1 MFNRAIPQLSLPLR
15 KKTGTALR
23 RFSMI
28 RPGDRVLIGLS
39 GGKDSLVLTLA
50 LAAFQRRSPF
60 PFTLAASCVDITG
73 GPAETDLLEAFCA
86 SLDIPFFVRAYP
98 ILQIIEDRGERS
110 PCSFCAN
117 LRRGILN
124 DEARERGCNLLA
136 LGHTLDDA
144 VETVLM
150 NLFKT
155 GQFKSFQPKLLQSRT
170 GVTVIRPLILAEER
184 LVAKEAVRLSLPVR
198 ENPCPFSGNTER
210 KRAAHLIRT
219 LCAENPGIKYNI
231 IHALECLDERNR
243 WTGTRSSPS
252 SCDTCVNSDQGEM
265 IWEKS
270 TDTPRRVVPEE

>member
-1 MFNRAIPQLSLPLR
+1 MSDRGIPRISLTLR

-28 RPGDRVLIGLS
+28 QPDDSVLIGLS
-39 GGKDSLVLTLA
+39 GGKDSLALA
-50 LAAFQRRSPF
+50 LVLAAYQRRSPV
-60 PFTLAASCVDITG
+60 PFSLRAAFVDITG
-73 GPAETDLLEAFCA
+73 GSADTTPLQAFCD
-86 SLDIPFFVRAYP
+86 SLGIPFFVLPYP
-98 ILQIIEDRGERS
+98 ILSILAAREERS

-124 DEARERGCNLLA
+124 DEARERGCTTLA

-150 NLFKT
+150 NLFRA
-155 GQFKSFQPKLLQSRT
+155 GQFKSFQPKVWQSRT
-170 GVTVIRPLILAEER
+170 GITVIRPLILAEGR
-184 LVAKEAVRLSLPVR
+184 LVAKEAARLSLPVG

-210 KRAAHLIRT
+210 KRAADIIST
-219 LCAENPGIKYNI
+219 LCAENPAIKYNI

-243 WTGTRSSPS
+243 WTGTPSFDSSE
-252 SCDTCVNSDQGEM
+252 QGEM

-270 TDTPRRVVPEE
+270 TESL

>member
-1 MFNRAIPQLSLPLR
+1 MSDRDIPQISLILR

-28 RPGDRVLIGLS
+28 QPNDNILIGLS
-39 GGKDSLVLTLA
+39 GGKDSLILA
-50 LAAFQRRSPF
+50 IVLAAYKRRSPF
-60 PFTLAASCVDITG
+60 PFSLRASFVDITG
-73 GPAETDLLEAFCA
+73 GSADTTPLHAFCD
-86 SLDIPFFVRAYP
+86 SLKIPFFVRPYP
-98 ILQIIEDRGERS
+98 ILSILTDREERS

-124 DEARERGCNLLA
+124 DEAKERGCGILA

-150 NLFKT
+150 NLFRT
-155 GQFKSFQPKLLQSRT
+155 GQFKSFQPKVWQSRT
-170 GVTVIRPLILAEER
+170 GVTVIRPLVLAEGRRVE
-184 LVAKEAVRLSLPVR
+184 KDAVRLSLPVR

-210 KRAAHLIRT
+210 KKTADIIST

-243 WTGTRSSPS
+243 WTGTPSFDSSE
-252 SCDTCVNSDQGEM
+252 QGEM

-270 TDTPRRVVPEE
+270 TESL